1 MRMVALEAL
10 AEALGG
16 KLAGGVAREPE
27 RFGDRPAEERI
38 AERAED
44 EGERILGDAM
54 LIVADAEVADE
65 AADRIE
71 DRIERVT
78 VAGEDHPGG
87 KSPRAFA
94 VEHVEGAVDDLAR
107 VDFAGTRPLDR
118 LGDGR
123 SDRIG
128 DGSGKLALET
138 GRRPEMVEEVGMGS
152 ADLGR
157 DRFQSDG
164 LGAVGQQQ
172 AARGFDRG
180 GPAFFRAQSFAPC

>member
-1 MRMVALEAL
+1 MVLLQPVAKS
-10 AEALGG
+10 LGG
-16 KLAGGVAREPE
+16 ELARGVARQSK
-27 RFGDRPAEERI
+27 RLDDRAAKQRI
-38 AERAED
+38 AERAENQRKRAF
-44 EGERILGDAM
+44 GHAM
-54 LIVADAEVADE
+54 LLVADAELGDQSS
-65 AADRIE
+65 DRIE
-71 DRIERVT
+71 DGVERVA

-87 KSPRAFA
+87 KSAGAFA

-107 VDFAGTRPLDR
+107 VDFAGTRPLHR
-118 LGDGR
+118 LGDSR
-123 SDRIG
+123 SHRIG

-152 ADLGR
+152 ADLGC
-157 DRFQSDG
+157 DRFQSHG